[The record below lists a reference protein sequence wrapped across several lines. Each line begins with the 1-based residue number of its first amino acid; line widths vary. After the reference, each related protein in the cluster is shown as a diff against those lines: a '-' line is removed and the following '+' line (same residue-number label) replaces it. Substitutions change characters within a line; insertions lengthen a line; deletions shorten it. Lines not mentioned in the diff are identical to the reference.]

1 MVRKCL
7 LYFEFALFGLLQ
19 VIGLVSAIVGIFPAS
34 AQTPPPGETA
44 HASEAALNDAN
55 IVQDFMATLP
65 PSDPIP
71 RTFHD
76 FDHGTMRTEA
86 TDRPEQE
93 AYYQLRRSVTAH
105 RFLTNKGRGRR
116 EMRAILL
123 RASEGFAQECTG
135 KGGAL
140 EPHDS
145 NFHSLTR
152 ANIRPRSSL
161 NSLDICMRGQSQSL
175 GALLIETAKKS
186 YDDHDEDSHSIVTF
200 HPEVVVTQTWLDAQ
214 AERQATAD
222 RHRQARLEQERVD
235 VERWRAGIK
244 PGSETGCGP
253 VLRVNGDLI
262 EIAYYQTREPKWFLR
277 TELSPTLYNLSGLR
291 TCN

>member
-1 MVRKCL
+1 MVRKFL
-7 LYFEFALFGLLQ
+7 LYFEFALIGALQ
-19 VIGLVSAIVGIFPAS
+19 VFWIVSAVIGLFPAS
-34 AQTPPPGETA
+34 AQTPPPNETA
-44 HASEAALNDAN
+44 HPSEPALNDSN
-55 IVQDFMATLP
+55 IVQDFTAALP

-71 RTFHD
+71 RRYLSFNRWTE
-76 FDHGTMRTEA
+76 RTETA
-86 TDRPEQE
+86 DRPEQE

-105 RFLTNKGRGRR
+105 RFLTNKWRGRR

-123 RASEGFAQECTG
+123 RASEGFAQECAA

-161 NSLDICMRGQSQSL
+161 NSLEICMRGKSQSL
-175 GALLIETAKKS
+175 GALLIETAKKT
-186 YDDHDEDSHSIVTF
+186 YDYGDEDSHSIITF
-200 HPEVVVTQTWLDAQ
+200 HPEVVVTQAWLNAQ
-214 AERQATAD
+214 AERDAAAD
-222 RHRQARLEQERVD
+222 RLRQAKLEQERID

-262 EIAYYQTREPKWFLR
+262 EVAYYQNREPKWFR
-277 TELSPTLYNLSGLR
+277 RNELSPTLYNMSGLR
-291 TCN
+291 TCD